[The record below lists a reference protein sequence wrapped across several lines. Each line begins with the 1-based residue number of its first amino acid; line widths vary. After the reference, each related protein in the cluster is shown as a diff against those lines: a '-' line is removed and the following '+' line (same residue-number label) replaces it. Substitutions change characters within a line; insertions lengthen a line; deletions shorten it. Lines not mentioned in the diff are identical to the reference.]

1 MQCAILQFPPWEKIR
16 GGREEIPLECVCGKE
31 KREGN
36 LAPHAAFVGLSLA
49 AGADVAGC
57 QWHRLASNRRVVG
70 PTTLAQ
76 RERER
81 VECVHVSIWENW
93 TEISWKV
100 NGEVV
105 WFSDSDAVCSDLYKL
120 DEWFFFN
127 WNSSEK
133 LLGIPPCLIPSR
145 CSVSKTYCI
154 QFCGLI
160 KGEKFILIL
169 VLSEA

>member
-1 MQCAILQFPPWEKIR
+1 MINKLIMQCAILQFPPWEKIR

-70 PTTLAQ
+70 PTTLAH

-81 VECVHVSIWENW
+81 
-93 TEISWKV
+93 
-100 NGEVV
+100 
-105 WFSDSDAVCSDLYKL
+105 
-120 DEWFFFN
+120 EWN
-127 WNSSEK
+127 VYTSASGKIE
-133 LLGIPPCLIPSR
+133 L
-145 CSVSKTYCI
+145 
-154 QFCGLI
+154 
-160 KGEKFILIL
+160 KFP
-169 VLSEA
+169 ER

>member
-1 MQCAILQFPPWEKIR
+1 MCVWKRKE
-16 GGREEIPLECVCGKE
+16 GRESRTARCVCRSLPGSGCW
-31 KREGN
+31 RGR
-36 LAPHAAFVGLSLA
+36 LSVAQVGIESPRS
-49 AGADVAGC
+49 GAHHSGT
-57 QWHRLASNRRVVG
+57 Q
-70 PTTLAQ
+70 
-76 RERER
+76 RER
-81 VECVHVSIWENW
+81 VECVHVSIWENC

-120 DEWFFFN
+120 DEWIFFN